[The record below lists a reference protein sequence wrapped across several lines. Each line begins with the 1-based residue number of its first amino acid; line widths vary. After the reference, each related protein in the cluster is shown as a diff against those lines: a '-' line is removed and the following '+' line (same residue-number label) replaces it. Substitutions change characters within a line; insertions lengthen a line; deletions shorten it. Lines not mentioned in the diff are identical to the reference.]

1 MPEIEM
7 FGEIYEWETTVD
19 NRTIT
24 IADVKTGEW
33 TKYQDTDNV
42 VGDPDFYEDWEDWID
57 YNWNYLIWMPGD
69 AE

>member
-33 TKYQDTDNV
+33 TKYKDTDNV